1 MIDPPW
7 QLTSE
12 NPSRGVEVV
21 EMNKEQVAIKYQTLS
36 DEAISAIPLHK
47 IQSDGLLFMWV
58 INCKFTTAI
67 KMIELWGYKWR
78 LGWVLMM
85 IRLVGDISWV
95 KLTSKGIIAQ
105 GNGFYLQHAKET
117 CFVAQKGSAALI
129 DADCMGKIDDVIM
142 SKRKGQSQKPQEIYD
157 VIESLVP
164 NGFYCEIFGRL
175 NNLRND
181 WVTIGNEIWLV
192 CCEIMNASGTQVG
205 SNFSFQ
211 ALAYLL
217 FQFTPYRTTHMEL
230 KEIVDDEYYSIQNEH
245 VDCPFFL

>member
-1 MIDPPW
+1 
-7 QLTSE
+7 
-12 NPSRGVEVV
+12 
-21 EMNKEQVAIKYQTLS
+21 
-36 DEAISAIPLHK
+36 
-47 IQSDGLLFMWV
+47 MWV

-78 LGWVLMM
+78 LGWVLM

-192 CCEIMNASGTQVG
+192 CCELMNASHTQLG
-205 SNFSFQ
+205 SIFSFR
-211 ALAYLL
+211 L
-217 FQFTPYRTTHMEL
+217 
-230 KEIVDDEYYSIQNEH
+230 
-245 VDCPFFL
+245 

>member
-1 MIDPPW
+1 
-7 QLTSE
+7 
-12 NPSRGVEVV
+12 
-21 EMNKEQVAIKYQTLS
+21 
-36 DEAISAIPLHK
+36 
-47 IQSDGLLFMWV
+47 MWV

-78 LGWVLMM
+78 CGWGVM

-181 WVTIGNEIWLV
+181 WVTIGNEIWVV
-192 CCEIMNASGTQVG
+192 CCEM
-205 SNFSFQ
+205 
-211 ALAYLL
+211 
-217 FQFTPYRTTHMEL
+217 M
-230 KEIVDDEYYSIQNEH
+230 KERHTVKENVD
-245 VDCPFFL
+245 PFFLLGFKLISFFFILLPIDRLTWNLRKLWMMSITLFKTNMLIVPLFHNS